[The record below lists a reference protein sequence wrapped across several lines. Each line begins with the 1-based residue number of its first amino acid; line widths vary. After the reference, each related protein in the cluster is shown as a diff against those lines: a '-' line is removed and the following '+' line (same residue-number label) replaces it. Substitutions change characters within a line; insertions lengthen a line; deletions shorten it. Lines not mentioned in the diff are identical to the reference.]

1 MDKKMTIK
9 EKILTYIEM
18 TGKTKAEF
26 FKSIGAAPSNFKGA
40 GKSSALNS
48 DKVAEILTL
57 YPDLSPDWLLN
68 GIGEMIRPQ
77 KKYVAEMPHIPIED
91 KLLTIIENKD
101 ITIRE
106 QAEEIGKLK
115 QRIQELTQR
124 LEKTAGDANI
134 EHTANA
140 G

>member
-9 EKILTYIEM
+9 EKILTYIEA

-40 GKSSALNS
+40 GKSSALSS
-48 DKVAEILTL
+48 DKVAEILEL

-68 GIGEMIRPQ
+68 GIGEMIRSQ
-77 KKYVAEMPHIPIED
+77 NKDAVVIPHIPIED

-101 ITIRE
+101 NTIRE
-106 QAEEIGKLK
+106 QAEEIGRLK